1 VSCLE
6 IWEENQLV
14 MKDSFDLEGE
24 GDRVKSKV
32 GMDAGVFGILVL
44 IGHRTSSV
52 CSLVE
57 SLHHGRDKFD
67 TILSSSCTEDK
78 TAYKVSVSRLHLISN
93 TGPAVIVRFTA
104 IDIEHGYSLL
114 HKLLSPLEDMLGFQP
129 YSDRLVSNNYNN
141 NR

>member
-1 VSCLE
+1 MLRLVSCLE

-14 MKDSFDLEGE
+14 MKDSFNLE

-78 TAYKVSVSRLHLISN
+78 TAYKVSVSRLLCN
-93 TGPAVIVRFTA
+93 AGPAVIVRFTA

-129 YSDRLVSNNYNN
+129 YSDRLFSNNYNN
-141 NR
+141 R